1 MKEAEAKENHPR
13 HERYDLVII
22 GSGPAGFYGAI
33 QAAKM
38 GKTVCIIE
46 KHPKLLGGAWVHWGT
61 LPSKTMRETL
71 AAIQN
76 ISFHAGQRWINR
88 ILADLSTTKLH
99 ERALTVSRA
108 EESLIHQHLSNNNI
122 EVFHGMGHLEN
133 SHSVRVI
140 REKNSSFVIE
150 ADRILIATGSRPRRP
165 AEIPFDGWRVVDSDE
180 MIHLEQIPN
189 EMIIFGAG
197 VIGCEFACIFAA
209 LGVKITLVDARS
221 RIMQTMDKEIAS
233 ELQSTMEHLGVRFIL
248 DSNFL
253 SLSFDGPRVKATTTK
268 GQLETD
274 LVFFAAGR
282 VSNTERL
289 GLKQIGIDLNDRG
302 AIKVNKYFQT
312 TVPNIYAAGD
322 VIGAPALAATSI
334 MQGRH
339 AVAHAFGVDVGQFPS
354 VFPVGVY
361 TIPELSS
368 VGATEE
374 ELQEKNIDYVV
385 GRATYAEVARGYIRG
400 DHHGLLKLLVC
411 RKTQKIL
418 GVHIVGEDAC
428 NLVHIGQAFMLN
440 EGARAQDLVNS
451 MIFNYPTL
459 AEAYKI
465 AAFNALNKIFKG
477 GKFDQDVSD
486 ENRENKETKEN
497 KKPSSKVA

>member
-1 MKEAEAKENHPR
+1 MKEVIHQSDRPR
-13 HERYDLVII
+13 HQRYDLVVI

-33 QAAKM
+33 QASKM
-38 GKTVCIIE
+38 GKKVCIIE

-88 ILADLSTTKLH
+88 ILSDLSTTKLH

-108 EESLIHQHLSNNNI
+108 EESLMHQHLANNNI
-122 EVFHGMGHLEN
+122 EVFHGMGHIEN
-133 SHSVRVI
+133 SHSVRVV
-140 REKNSSFVIE
+140 REENDSLVIE
-150 ADRILIATGSRPRRP
+150 TDRMLIATGSRPRRP

-180 MIHLEQIPN
+180 MIHLEQIPS
-189 EMIIFGAG
+189 EMLIFGAG

-221 RIMQTMDKEIAS
+221 RIMQTMDKEIAG
-233 ELQSTMEHLGVRFIL
+233 ELQTTMEHLGVRFIL
-248 DSNFL
+248 DCNFQ
-253 SLSFDGPRVKATTTK
+253 SLVCDGPRVKVTTTK
-268 GQLETD
+268 GPLETD

-289 GLKQIGIDLNDRG
+289 GLKKTGIDLNERG
-302 AIKVNKYFQT
+302 AIVVNKFFQT
-312 TVPNIYAAGD
+312 AVPNIYAAGD
-322 VIGAPALAATSI
+322 VIGPPALAATSI

-339 AVAHAFGVDVGQFPS
+339 AVAHAFGVNVGPFPA

-374 ELQEKNIDYVV
+374 ELQEKKIDYVV

-400 DHHGLLKLLVC
+400 DHHALLKLLVC
-411 RKTQKIL
+411 KKTLAIL
-418 GVHIVGEDAC
+418 GVHIVGKDAC

-440 EGARAQDLVNS
+440 SGARAQDLVNS

-465 AAFNALNKIFKG
+465 AALNALNKIFKG
-477 GKFDQDVSD
+477 GKFDEDDSQNQKTRKGRNTN
-486 ENRENKETKEN
+486 EE
-497 KKPSSKVA
+497 AA